1 MVVKPFGL
9 MSAPENLNMSL
20 RRTMKMYNLVV
31 LMGEA
36 GAGKDSMMQAVL
48 EKLAEKGHIADIH
61 EIVSCTTRPMRE
73 GEKHGV
79 NYFYLTNEEFAERV
93 INGQMFESTIFNDW
107 CYGTSVDSVDDSV
120 VNIGVFNPEGIE
132 ILSHEPQVD
141 LTVYYICA
149 TAKNRLIR
157 QLNREEN
164 PDVNEII
171 RRYKADY
178 EDFYDLEFEYQVLP
192 NDTMEDYE
200 AAIKKIMC
208 QL

>member
-1 MVVKPFGL
+1 MTLKTRPKKYKIIALIGQ
-9 MSAPENLNMSL
+9 
-20 RRTMKMYNLVV
+20 
-31 LMGEA
+31 A
-36 GAGKDSMMQAVL
+36 GAGKDSIMREVVKRCPGL
-48 EKLAEKGHIADIH
+48 H

-164 PDVNEII
+164 PDVDEII

>member
-1 MVVKPFGL
+1 
-9 MSAPENLNMSL
+9 
-20 RRTMKMYNLVV
+20 MKCQESYDMTLKTRPKKYKIIALI
-31 LMGEA
+31 GQA
-36 GAGKDSMMQAVL
+36 GAGKDSIMREVVKRCPGL
-48 EKLAEKGHIADIH
+48 H

-164 PDVNEII
+164 PDVDEII

>member
-1 MVVKPFGL
+1 
-9 MSAPENLNMSL
+9 MSL
-20 RRTMKMYNLVV
+20 KTRPKKYKIIALI
-31 LMGEA
+31 GQA
-36 GAGKDSMMQAVL
+36 GAGKDSIMREVVKRCPGL
-48 EKLAEKGHIADIH
+48 H

-120 VNIGVFNPEGIE
+120 VNIGVVNPEGIE

-164 PDVNEII
+164 PDVDEII